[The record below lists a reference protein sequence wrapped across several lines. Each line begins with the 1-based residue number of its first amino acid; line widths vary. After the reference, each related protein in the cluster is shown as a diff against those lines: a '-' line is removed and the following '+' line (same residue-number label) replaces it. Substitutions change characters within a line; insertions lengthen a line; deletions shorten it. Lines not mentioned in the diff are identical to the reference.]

1 MTSTELYREVKE
13 LKSTVS
19 LMERR
24 IEMLEMREPPR
35 QPEIDLPPH
44 LHLAPDLMER
54 MVEKEKEKLLEGKNM
69 RAMSSS
75 SDYLKRMRRLEER
88 VEEVEEEIVGLKKL
102 LERREEEEKKE
113 AVGKEGKEERRKS
126 EEELERKRKE
136 EETVP
141 PKLNLRKSILI

>member
-88 VEEVEEEIVGLKKL
+88 VDEVEEEIVGLKKL
-102 LERREEEEKKE
+102 LERREEEKKE
-113 AVGKEGKEERRKS
+113 AVGKDGKEERRES
-126 EEELERKRKE
+126 EEELEIKQKE

-141 PKLNLRKSILI
+141 PELNLGKSILI